1 MSAVVATPDRPAS
14 TSAAPTRSHRRV
26 RRRRG
31 YLAAGLGVNGM
42 LVLTTCYMVFP
53 LLWLVA
59 SSTKSLGALYRA
71 GGIAWDDFRLW
82 ENITTVLQAN
92 DGIYLRWLVNSI
104 GYAGVGA
111 VVGGLIALLA
121 GYAFDKF
128 TFRGKNLWYSTVLAG
143 VLIPAT
149 ATAIP
154 LYLLAS
160 AVNLTNTV
168 WAVMIPFLTNPFGV
182 YLARTFSQGYVPDSV
197 VEAARIDGASELQI
211 FRRVALPM
219 MAPGY
224 VTIVLFQ
231 FVGIW
236 NNFMLPL
243 MMFSDAQLYPV
254 SLGLYN
260 WNAQTMA
267 FPEFYPMV
275 LAGSLLS
282 IIPLLVAFVFLQ
294 RFWRAG
300 LVAGAVKA

>member
-1 MSAVVATPDRPAS
+1 MSVAVAGRPPVIEGS
-14 TSAAPTRSHRRV
+14 RRTKRS
-26 RRRRG
+26 RG
-31 YLAAGLGVNGM
+31 YIGSLFGVNGL
-42 LVLTTCYMVFP
+42 LVLTAVYMVFP
-53 LLWLVA
+53 LLWLV
-59 SSTKSLGALYRA
+59 SSSMKSLGALYAADGVR
-71 GGIAWDDFRLW
+71 WDDVRLW
-82 ENITTVLQAN
+82 ENITTVIQAN
-92 DGIYLRWLVNSI
+92 DGIYLRWLGNSI
-104 GYAGVGA
+104 LYAGVGA
-111 VVGGLIALLA
+111 VVGSLIALLA

-128 TFRGKNLWYSTVLAG
+128 SFRGKGLWYSTVLAG

-182 YLARTFSQGYVPDSV
+182 YLARTFSAGYVPDSV
-197 VEAARIDGASELQI
+197 VEAARIDGAGEWQI
-211 FRRVALPM
+211 FQRVALPM

-224 VTIVLFQ
+224 VTIALFQ

-243 MMFSDAQLYPV
+243 MMFSNSRLYPV

-260 WNAQTMA
+260 WNAQTTA
-267 FPEFYPMV
+267 FPEYYPMV
-275 LAGSLLS
+275 LAGALLS
-282 IIPLLVAFVFLQ
+282 IIPLLIAFVFLQ

-300 LVAGAVKA
+300 LTAGSVKA

>member
-1 MSAVVATPDRPAS
+1 MSAAVVDTPLPQRK
-14 TSAAPTRSHRRV
+14 TRRSK
-26 RRRRG
+26 G
-31 YLAAGLGVNGM
+31 YIGSLFGVNGL

-53 LLWLVA
+53 LLWLVT
-59 SSTKSLGALYRA
+59 SSMKSLGALYRA
-71 GGIAWDDFRLW
+71 DGIPWSDIRLW
-82 ENITTVLQAN
+82 ENIQTVIQAN
-92 DGIYLRWLVNSI
+92 DGIYLRWLGNSI
-104 GYAGVGA
+104 LYAGVGA

-128 TFRGKNLWYSTVLAG
+128 QFRGKSLWYSTVLAG

-160 AVNLTNTV
+160 AVNLTNTM

-197 VEAARIDGASELQI
+197 VEAARIDGAGELQI

-243 MMFSDAQLYPV
+243 MMFSNSRLYPV

-260 WNAQTMA
+260 WNAQTTS
-267 FPEFYPMV
+267 FPEYYPMV

-282 IIPLLVAFVFLQ
+282 IIPLLVAFIFLQ

-300 LVAGAVKA
+300 LTAGSVKA